1 MSITA
6 LDMVQST
13 KRSISSLISRFK
25 ELMNG
30 QIQKN
35 IDELVQYQLKVDDNL
50 RHQDVIVGDY
60 VLLTDKVLGENL
72 KLIQLQ
78 YQDVS
83 KELK

>member
-1 MSITA
+1 
-6 LDMVQST
+6 
-13 KRSISSLISRFK
+13 
-25 ELMNG
+25 MNG

-72 KLIQLQ
+72 KLIQQQ
-78 YQDVS
+78 Y
-83 KELK
+83 

>member
-1 MSITA
+1 
-6 LDMVQST
+6 MVQST

-72 KLIQLQ
+72 KLIQ
-78 YQDVS
+78 
-83 KELK
+83 

>member
-72 KLIQLQ
+72 KLIQQ
-78 YQDVS
+78 
-83 KELK
+83 

>member
-72 KLIQLQ
+72 KLIQQQ
-78 YQDVS
+78 Y
-83 KELK
+83 

>member
-50 RHQDVIVGDY
+50 RHLDVIVGDY

-72 KLIQLQ
+72 KLIQQQ
-78 YQDVS
+78 Y
-83 KELK
+83 